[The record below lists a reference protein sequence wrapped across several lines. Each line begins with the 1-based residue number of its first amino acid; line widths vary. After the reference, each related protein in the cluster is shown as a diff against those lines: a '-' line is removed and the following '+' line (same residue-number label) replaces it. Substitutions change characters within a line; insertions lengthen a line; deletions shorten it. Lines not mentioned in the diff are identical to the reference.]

1 MSGRGRGRH
10 GERRGSTIK
19 EVSSGGPACVI
30 VVITPP
36 VEQLVRQ
43 SSQGSGHP
51 SGQGPIH
58 GNSQKGL
65 SRKQKRQAS
74 QFRKQK
80 SPKQSKTDQQ
90 ESLEQQPQQSNLV
103 PRMNIK
109 PTCHMC
115 NKKHAGP
122 RPDAGFLRQPALEGL
137 TRSARRDSPR
147 RVGQKQFSG
156 ERSGGGGGDDRRRRR
171 RLMRGG
177 GGVFCLGLG
186 LQALSVDYEV

>member
-1 MSGRGRGRH
+1 MSGRGRGRR
-10 GERRGSTIK
+10 GEKRGSTIK
-19 EVSSGGPACVI
+19 EVSLGGPACVI

-43 SSQGSGHP
+43 PSQGSGHP

-58 GNSQKGL
+58 GNFQKGL

-74 QFRKQK
+74 QFRKQN

-109 PTCHMC
+109 PTCLMC
-115 NKKHAGP
+115 NKKNAE
-122 RPDAGFLRQPALEGL
+122 AL
-137 TRSARRDSPR
+137 TRSARTDSPR
-147 RVGQKQFSG
+147 RTGRKRISG
-156 ERSGGGGGDDRRRRR
+156 DNGRRRRR
-171 RLMRGG
+171 RTAGG
-177 GGVFCLGLG
+177 GGGASRG
-186 LQALSVDYEV
+186 

>member
-1 MSGRGRGRH
+1 MSGRGRGRR

-19 EVSSGGPACVI
+19 EVSSCGPACVI

-51 SGQGPIH
+51 SGKDLIH

-103 PRMNIK
+103 PRTNIK

-115 NKKHAGP
+115 NKKHAGQCRAGQDVCFKCGVQGHIARYCTKP
-122 RPDAGFLRQPALEGL
+122 KQPIDSIERVWKDVEEESQQQRPQEHGRMEESQQQRPQEQNL
-137 TRSARRDSPR
+137 
-147 RVGQKQFSG
+147 
-156 ERSGGGGGDDRRRRR
+156 
-171 RLMRGG
+171 
-177 GGVFCLGLG
+177 
-186 LQALSVDYEV
+186 Y